1 MIICDI
7 SRFFVICGKN
17 REKIV
22 KNGLSLAEIEILLE
36 KSPLL
41 GRVPKNFQED
51 NDENAK
57 KSEKSPGFHLRA
69 FPQKHVFELKS

>member
-1 MIICDI
+1 M
-7 SRFFVICGKN
+7 
-17 REKIV
+17 

-36 KSPLL
+36 KSPLQDVC
-41 GRVPKNFQED
+41 RKDFQED

-69 FPQKHVFELKS
+69 FPQKTRFWA